1 MGRTRVRS
9 SPGRIEGRRATVI
22 DSLNEIIVVP
32 ATRTVR
38 GIATEVVLTVD
49 DGMPA
54 VCALSFD
61 HVALA
66 RRDSIGSVI
75 ANIAAARWEEAER
88 ALLICG
94 FAEHSAER

>member
-1 MGRTRVRS
+1 MSDPLTTKDLWPLVH
-9 SPGRIEGRRATVI
+9 
-22 DSLNEIIVVP
+22 DW
-32 ATRTVR
+32 R
-38 GIATEVVLTVD
+38 GLVAI
-49 DGMPA
+49 A
-54 VCALSFD
+54 VCLNFD